1 MSIGEKLE
9 NLHQAKSESKAKWWT
24 FGNGQGSEKWDGFDE
39 AARFSNSQEEFHE
52 KSAYQGYFIPNVNV
66 DDLEPTSHPNG
77 FTAASQVNSKTGT
90 SAESQAGSR
99 WWTHGNGQGSEKW
112 DGIEEA
118 ARFSNSQDEF
128 DQKMG
133 VQGNFIPNVNN
144 ADSEPVAH
152 PMGFSFVQEPR
163 SETDHERFWMNIAA
177 MNSKDEF
184 DFNKQAAKIKLPA
197 SN

>member
-1 MSIGEKLE
+1 MKNAAYIPNINYDDDEPTWHPNGFTAAAQKPAPVSIGEKLE

-24 FGNGQGSEKWDGFDE
+24 FGNGQGSEKFDGFDE

-77 FTAASQVNSKTGT
+77 FTAASQVQSK
-90 SAESQAGSR
+90 SAAESKAGSR

-128 DQKMG
+128 D
-133 VQGNFIPNVNN
+133 
-144 ADSEPVAH
+144 
-152 PMGFSFVQEPR
+152 
-163 SETDHERFWMNIAA
+163 
-177 MNSKDEF
+177 
-184 DFNKQAAKIKLPA
+184 
-197 SN
+197 